1 MPKRHWLS
9 REQSDSLMR
18 RTPRPDDAE
27 RAAHASDPA
36 AAPQVDLDLGDVRAD
51 ASDVSMNARDDD
63 EPIVPATDERAV
75 HIEPDLVDQASELAA
90 RGEMSAALTMLRALV
105 SREPGHARGRAAMA
119 GLLERRGDIEGALS
133 EFARAL
139 DAHPDDVTLLVA
151 RATLL
156 ASRAR
161 YDQAEVDL
169 RRAAKAND
177 RSAEVQV
184 QLGMLFSKRA
194 RWREAIEPLLAAV
207 AADPAR
213 GDAQYYLGEAYN
225 HIDDLPAALAAYE
238 AAATLQVGHMRAL
251 KGIGIV
257 LDRMGRPAEAAA
269 AYRRARDSQK
279 R

>member
-1 MPKRHWLS
+1 MKRSPLT
-9 REQSDSLMR
+9 E
-18 RTPRPDDAE
+18 DAD
-27 RAAHASDPA
+27 RAAAASDPA
-36 AAPQVDLDLGDVRAD
+36 AAPLVDLDLGDARAE
-51 ASDVSMNARDDD
+51 ASDGSTGDPDNDL
-63 EPIVPATDERAV
+63 PTVPETDERPV
-75 HIEPDLVDQASELAA
+75 HSEPDLVDQASDLAA

-105 SREPGHARGRAAMA
+105 AREPGHARGRAAMA
-119 GLLERRGDIEGALS
+119 GLLERRGDVEGALA
-133 EFARAL
+133 ELARAL
-139 DAHPDDVTLLVA
+139 DAHPDDVTLLVT
-151 RATLL
+151 RATVL

-161 YDQAEVDL
+161 YDLAEVDL

-177 RSAEVQV
+177 RSAEVHV

-207 AADPAR
+207 AADPTR
-213 GDAQYYLGEAYN
+213 GDAQYHLGEAYN

-238 AAATLQVGHMRAL
+238 AAATLQPGHMRAL

-257 LDRMGRPAEAAA
+257 LDRMGRPVEAAS

>member
-1 MPKRHWLS
+1 M
-9 REQSDSLMR
+9 
-18 RTPRPDDAE
+18 
-27 RAAHASDPA
+27 
-36 AAPQVDLDLGDVRAD
+36 DLGDPRAEVAGGALENGNSEEAPSYRD
-51 ASDVSMNARDDD
+51 ADQLIMPETR
-63 EPIVPATDERAV
+63 ERPV
-75 HIEPDLVDQASELAA
+75 HMEPDLVEQASELAA

-105 SREPGHARGRAAMA
+105 SREPANGRARAAMA
-119 GLLERRGDIEGALS
+119 SLLERRGDVEGALA
-133 EFARAL
+133 ELARAL
-139 DAHPDDVTLLVA
+139 DTHPDDIMLLVA

-169 RRAAKAND
+169 RRAAKVND

-207 AADPAR
+207 ANDASRA
-213 GDAQYYLGEAYN
+213 DAQYYLGEAYN
-225 HIDDLPAALAAYE
+225 HIDDLPSALVAYE
-238 AAATLQVGHMRAL
+238 AAATLQPTNMRAL

-269 AYRRARDSQK
+269 AYRRARDSQQK

>member
-1 MPKRHWLS
+1 MKRAPAHDEAEHPS
-9 REQSDSLMR
+9 SL
-18 RTPRPDDAE
+18 
-27 RAAHASDPA
+27 SDPA
-36 AAPQVDLDLGDVRAD
+36 AAPQVNMDLGDPRAEVTGD
-51 ASDVSMNARDDD
+51 ALDNGDTEQVASFSDT
-63 EPIVPATDERAV
+63 EQLIIPETDERPV
-75 HIEPDLVDQASELAA
+75 HQEPDLVDQASELAA

-105 SREPGHARGRAAMA
+105 SREPGNGRARAAIA
-119 GLLERRGDIEGALS
+119 GLLERRGDIEGALA
-133 EFARAL
+133 ELGRAL
-139 DAHPDDVTLLVA
+139 DSQPDDISLLVA

-169 RRAAKAND
+169 RRATRVND

-194 RWREAIEPLLAAV
+194 RWREAIDPLLVAV
-207 AADPAR
+207 AADPSR

-225 HIDDLPAALAAYE
+225 HIDDLPAALVAYE
-238 AAATLQVGHMRAL
+238 AAATLQPTNMRAL

>member
-1 MPKRHWLS
+1 MPKRHWPLL
-9 REQSDSLMR
+9 EPSDSQMKLPPA
-18 RTPRPDDAE
+18 TGDAD
-27 RAAHASDPA
+27 RGAPASDPA
-36 AAPQVDLDLGDVRAD
+36 AAPQVNLDLGDMRTDSA
-51 ASDVSMNARDDD
+51 DVSPIERDNDRAILP
-63 EPIVPATDERAV
+63 ETEERPV
-75 HIEPDLVDQASELAA
+75 HTEPDVVAQATEIAA
-90 RGEMSAALTMLRALV
+90 RGEMSAALTMLRALL
-105 SREPGHARGRAAMA
+105 SREPGHARARAAMA
-119 GLLERRGDIEGALS
+119 GLLERRGDVEGALG
-133 EFARAL
+133 ELARAL
-139 DAHPDDVTLLVA
+139 EAHPDDVTLLVA

-161 YDQAEVDL
+161 YEQAEVDL

-207 AADPAR
+207 AADPSR
-213 GDAQYYLGEAYN
+213 GDAHYYLGEAYN

-238 AAATLQVGHMRAL
+238 AAATLQAGHMRAL

-269 AYRRARDSQK
+269 AYRRARDSHQ